1 MKLRTTHKI
10 GKGTYVSKTWNTDGA
25 SGFFKGLLKVIFYI
39 YYFLI
44 VCLFVIPIK
53 WIISKIKSRKNKEAK
68 NEA

>member
-10 GKGTYVSKTWNTDGA
+10 GKNTYVSKTWNTDGA
-25 SGFFKGLLKVIFYI
+25 TGFVAGLFKIIFYI

-53 WIISKIKSRKNKEAK
+53 WIINKIRNREKTVDKA
-68 NEA
+68 

>member
-10 GKGTYVSKTWNTDGA
+10 GKNTYISKTWNTDN
-25 SGFFKGLLKVIFYI
+25 GFIKGLFKVIFYI

-53 WIISKIKSRKNKEAK
+53 WIINKVKNMKKKEVTNK
-68 NEA
+68 TL